1 MRNDEI
7 QEQLNSLRRE
17 VRALGNSLTIPRQ
30 EELKRIF
37 GEQVRSVLL
46 EKIDR
51 RFSEPELNTAANAL
65 ELRAALIGLVND
77 IIKAF
82 EEEGKERA
90 LGVLGN
96 LNLGGVRSL
105 SSNAEPDAVA
115 RCRTEIVQQVRSYLD
130 IADVVFSPTRPT
142 VQSSIQG
149 GSQTVDVPLSSILAE
164 RYLGPL
170 ANSKRID
177 LLMRL
182 SREEESLTELS
193 RALDMK
199 KGHLQFH
206 LNALLDAGYIRNDR
220 KSHLYSIT
228 PRGSSALGAVER
240 LVEGLQAIG

>member
-7 QEQLNSLRRE
+7 QEQLNSLRME
-17 VRALGNSLTIPRQ
+17 VRALGDSLTSLRQ
-30 EELKRIF
+30 DELRRIF
-37 GEQVRSVLL
+37 GEQVRSALL

-51 RFSEPELNTAANAL
+51 RFSEPELNTANAL

-77 IIKAF
+77 VIKAF

-90 LGVLGN
+90 LSVLGN
-96 LNLGGVRSL
+96 LNLDGVRSS

-130 IADVVFSPTRPT
+130 TADVVLSPTRST
-142 VQSSIQG
+142 VRSSIQG
-149 GSQTVDVPLSSILAE
+149 GSQTADVPLSSILAE

-206 LNALLDAGYIRNDR
+206 LDALLDAGYIRYDR

-240 LVEGLQAIG
+240 LVEELQAIGW